1 MKANMTNPRIMLL
14 TLLSVLILPAASL
27 AQEIYAIGGGTR
39 TDVDPKNKKR
49 ILLIAE
55 NNELRLTVGVPKQN
69 KPVLGLFEIWAKV
82 ENLSDK
88 PLTIDPTKYHAID
101 AEGRAYSGVAPND
114 AIQRMLDRTAT
125 MRTAMGNI
133 IMGPLAGPSNTQAT
147 ERQARERVN
156 REALATGDIPP
167 HSFKEGVIWFE
178 APKQKKFA
186 LQITLT
192 ELWLSAFTFSTEK
205 PKS

>member
-1 MKANMTNPRIMLL
+1 MRNPRLMIL
-14 TLLSVLILPAASL
+14 TLVWLLILPAVSV
-27 AQEIYAIGGGTR
+27 AQEIYAVSGGTR
-39 TDVDPKNKKR
+39 IDLDPKNKKR

-55 NNELRLTVGVPKQN
+55 NTDVRLTVAMPKQN

-88 PLTIDPTKYHAID
+88 PVAIDPKKYHAVD
-101 AEGRAYSGVAPND
+101 VDGRAYSGVAPND
-114 AIQRMLDRTAT
+114 AIERMLDRTAM

-133 IMGPLAGPSNTQAT
+133 IMGPLAGPSTTQAT

-167 HSFKEGVIWFE
+167 HSFKEGIVYFE
-178 APKQKKFA
+178 APKQKNFT
-186 LQITLT
+186 LQITFT
-192 ELWLSAFTFSTEK
+192 DLWPSAFTFSTEK
-205 PKS
+205 PKH